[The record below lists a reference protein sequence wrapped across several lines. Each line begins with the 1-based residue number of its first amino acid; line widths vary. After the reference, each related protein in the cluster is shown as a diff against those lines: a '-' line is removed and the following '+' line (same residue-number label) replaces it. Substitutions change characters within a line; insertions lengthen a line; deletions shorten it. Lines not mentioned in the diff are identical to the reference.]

1 MEIKKFIEEIDEKYK
16 GKFLGCTGDDNYM
29 TFVFMVKK
37 EKVNLM
43 IPTSNSNEEAMTKV
57 DELYTKENIWDM
69 E

>member
-37 EKVNLM
+37 EKVN
-43 IPTSNSNEEAMTKV
+43 
-57 DELYTKENIWDM
+57 
-69 E
+69 